1 LSLILIICTV
11 LAAVLFLMP
20 PVDFLKSVWGTI
32 IAYDTLKLLLIVAC
46 ILLLSGCLRESGALE
61 ELVDSVRLMA
71 KDNRFTMG
79 LLPSLIGFLPVPG
92 GALFS
97 APMIEK
103 LADEA
108 NLTPDF
114 RSFINYW
121 FRHVWEYSYPLYPG
135 LLLSSVIL
143 HVEIKKLI
151 AFQFPLSLAAILAGC
166 IFGLLKIPYMPQHV
180 SSGLDLWVQIKKF
193 LHGFWPVLFIVIG
206 IFVIPWDILIAWT
219 GLPFTTSTVA
229 SLVSENG
236 KPPPLLFDPLMII
249 LPVTV
254 FIFGWPRLGTRKF
267 FHTLGTSFDY
277 RLPLTVLNVLIFKD
291 VISHCGAVEELST
304 TFQEW
309 GVPELALFII
319 LPALMGYLTGITH
332 SYVSVAF
339 PLLLLFFGDPVNLAK
354 VQLAYTAGFIG
365 VILSPVHLC
374 SILSCE
380 YFHADFNKVLRMCYA
395 PIAFVFVISLLIY
408 FFR

>member
-1 LSLILIICTV
+1 MICSIL
-11 LAAVLFLMP
+11 AGALFLMP
-20 PVDFLKSVWGTI
+20 PFDFLKSVWGTLL
-32 IAYDTLKLLLIVAC
+32 AYDTLKLLLIVAC

-61 ELVDSVRLMA
+61 ELVDSVRLMGR
-71 KDNRFTMG
+71 DNRFIMG

-108 NLTPDF
+108 KLTPEF
-114 RSFINYW
+114 RSYINYW

-135 LLLSSVIL
+135 LLLSCVIL
-143 HVEIKKLI
+143 HVEMKKLI
-151 AFQFPLSLAAILAGC
+151 AFQFPLSMAAILAGC
-166 IFGLLKIPYMPQHV
+166 IFGLLKIPYIPQKV
-180 SSGLDLWVQIKKF
+180 SGGRELWVQIKKF

-206 IFVIPWDILIAWT
+206 IFIIPWDSVIAGT
-219 GLPFTTSTVA
+219 GLPFTTSTVT

-236 KPPPLLFDPLMII
+236 KAPPLLFDPLMII

-254 FIFGWPRLGTRKF
+254 LIFGWPRLGTRKF
-267 FHTLGTSFDY
+267 FRTCKTSFDY
-277 RLPLTVLNVLIFKD
+277 RLPLTVLTVLIFKD
-291 VISHCGAVEELST
+291 IIGHCGAVEELST
-304 TFQEW
+304 TFQKW

-339 PLLLLFFGDPVNLAK
+339 PLLMLFFGEPVNLAK

-380 YFHADFNKVLRMCYA
+380 YFHADFNKVLRLCYA
-395 PIAFVFVISLLIY
+395 PMAFVAIISLLMY